1 MATDTK
7 WVIGR
12 LLAALVLIGLLGACG
27 RAGSGTGEIPTP
39 EGPPEIRYEVVR
51 QHALE
56 FDVDLPSRPPGS
68 QLELAAASY
77 ILGNLQLGGYSPR
90 LDRVPVADSV
100 SSTNVIAFPPSGADP
115 EFLVTIAYDTPR
127 SGTIQMGRE
136 LGLFLELA
144 RVLTAVEPEHAVAFV
159 ALGAESNDNRG
170 TRRLAQFLLDQEV
183 EPSIIWIR
191 KDDGGM
197 GIWIRGACQGGTE
210 PASDFTTGACADNV
224 SFGYALDDAGF
235 QLTTIAGDIEEMG
248 RALLDFVTRPRS

>member
-12 LLAALVLIGLLGACG
+12 FLTSLVLIGLLGACG

-77 ILGNLQLGGYSPR
+77 ILGTLQLGGYAPQ
-90 LDRVPVADSV
+90 LDRVPVADAV
-100 SSTNVIAFPPSGADP
+100 SSTNVVAFPPGGVDP
-115 EFLVTIAYDTPR
+115 EFLVTIGYDTPT
-127 SGTIQMGRE
+127 SGRVQMGRE
-136 LGLFLELA
+136 IGLFLELA
-144 RVLTAVEPEHAVAFV
+144 RALTVVDPEHAVAFV
-159 ALGAESNDNRG
+159 ALGAESADHRG
-170 TRRLAQFLLDQEV
+170 TRRLAQFLIDEGV

-191 KDDGGM
+191 KDNVGPS
-197 GIWIRGACQGGTE
+197 IWVRGACQGDSY
-210 PASDFTTGACADNV
+210 PADSFTTGRCADNT

-235 QLTTIAGDIEEMG
+235 QLTTVAGDTDEMG
-248 RALLDFVTRPRS
+248 RALFEFLTQPRS